1 MTFSLDTPSTLPAR
15 IGSSDNWEVA
25 AGYHIAS
32 KSRWARSKH
41 GRPNFFPAT
50 VLAVEPS
57 RQFALVRYHD
67 DAKVQRVPA
76 DRIFFPARVTPAK
89 NRCSKFDEL
98 LRAGPIPAPPAKL
111 PAPSTRDMS
120 RFEKDL
126 KKHVELE
133 RNRADGKPP
142 STPVPAAPAKTS
154 TKRTFEMDT
163 DSGGKYWTIALDGL
177 VTTTTWGPRGS
188 KRLWQNGGSRRTS
201 TRTHLCPL
209 AASVFIDDIIAS
221 KLAKGYSE
229 VIVSAPTA
237 VPAKWAQKCACCSEL
252 IAPGDLILCDS
263 AGWVL
268 AAHA

>member
-1 MTFSLDTPSTLPAR
+1 MGQYAYQLTTLPTHLLTMTFSLDTPSTLPAR

-76 DRIFFPARVTPAK
+76 DRIFFPAHVTPAK

-98 LRAGPIPAPPAKL
+98 LRTGPIPAPPAKL
-111 PAPSTRDMS
+111 PPPST
-120 RFEKDL
+120 K
-126 KKHVELE
+126 
-133 RNRADGKPP
+133 RNRADGKPSP
-142 STPVPAAPAKTS
+142 TPGPTVLPTTS

-163 DSGGKYWTIALDGL
+163 DSGGKYWTITLDGL

-188 KRLWQNGGSRRTS
+188 KPTPGHTS
-201 TRTHLCPL
+201 TRTHLCPV
-209 AASVFIDDIIAS
+209 AASVFTDDIIAS

-229 VIVSAPTA
+229 VTVSAPTA
-237 VPAKWAQKCACCSEL
+237 VAAKWAQKCTCCTEQIS
-252 IAPGDLILCDS
+252 PGDLILCGS

>member
-15 IGSSDNWEVA
+15 IGSSNNWQVA

-50 VLAVEPS
+50 VVAVEPS

-98 LRAGPIPAPPAKL
+98 LRTEPIPAPPAKL
-111 PAPSTRDMS
+111 PTPSTKRS
-120 RFEKDL
+120 RT
-126 KKHVELE
+126 
-133 RNRADGKPP
+133 DGKPT
-142 STPVPAAPAKTS
+142 TPVPAAPPTTS

-188 KRLWQNGGSRRTS
+188 KPTPGRTS
-201 TRTHLCPL
+201 TRTHLCPV
-209 AASVFIDDIIAS
+209 AASVFTDDIIAS

-237 VPAKWAQKCACCSEL
+237 IHAKWTQKCACCSEL
-252 IAPGDLILCDS
+252 ITPGDLILCGS
-263 AGWVL
+263 AGWVH
-268 AAHA
+268 AHHA